1 MSVKVKLHHFE
12 RHTNSRFGWLRAAV
26 LGANDGLISTSSL
39 LVGVAAANL
48 RTTDVLL
55 TGVAALVSGA
65 LSMATGEYVSVSAQA
80 DAESAQLE
88 VERQELAQM
97 PEAELREL
105 THIYI
110 RHGLSPGLADQVA
123 RELTAHDALG
133 THAREELGI
142 THQSRARPLQA
153 AVVSA
158 LSFALG
164 ALLPILVV
172 MLAPRVGLS
181 LWLSGCALF
190 ALVALGA
197 LGAKLGGAPM
207 LRPALRVALWGVA
220 AMGASALVGS
230 LFAVSGVAV

>member
-1 MSVKVKLHHFE
+1 MKPHHAE
-12 RHTNSRFGWLRAAV
+12 VHTDSRFGWLRAAV

-48 RTTDVLL
+48 QTADVLL

-65 LSMATGEYVSVSAQA
+65 LSMASGEYVSVSAQA
-80 DAESAQLE
+80 DAERAQLE
-88 VERQELAQM
+88 VEREELATM

-105 THIYI
+105 TNIYI
-110 RHGLSPGLADQVA
+110 RRGLTPPVAEEVA
-123 RELTAHDALG
+123 RQLTLHDALG

-142 THQSRARPLQA
+142 TAQSRARPLQA

-158 LSFALG
+158 LAFAAG

-172 MLAPRVGLS
+172 LLAPSSALP
-181 LWLSGCALF
+181 LWLSCCALF
-190 ALVALGA
+190 ALVVLGA

-207 LRPALRVALWGVA
+207 LRAALRVALWGVV
-220 AMGASALVGS
+220 AMGAAALVGT
-230 LFAVSGVAV
+230 LFAVRDVGIVGVP